1 MFSRGLAVKIKQRNV
16 FVAEEVIFFF
26 FFLVLLCVLFF
37 VAIEVNTGMFAH

>member
-26 FFLVLLCVLFF
+26 FLVLLCVLFF
-37 VAIEVNTGMFAH
+37 VAIEVNTGVFAH